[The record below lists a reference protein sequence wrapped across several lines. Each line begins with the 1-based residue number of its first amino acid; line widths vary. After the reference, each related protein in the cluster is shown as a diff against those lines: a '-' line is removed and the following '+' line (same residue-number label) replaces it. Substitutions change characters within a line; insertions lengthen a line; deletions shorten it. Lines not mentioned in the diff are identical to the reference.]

1 MAISASIQQSEARIA
16 LSGRGRVAALIAIC
30 LAELLVVLD
39 NTLVNVA
46 LPSMAVQL
54 QADMAGL
61 QWIVDA
67 FTLAFSGLLLA
78 MGHLGDRY
86 GRKRFLVWG
95 LAGVAVMSAA
105 GAMSSGLG
113 QVIAARAG
121 MGIFAAMVFPATLAL
136 LTNIFTT
143 AKERAAA
150 IAVWT
155 AMAGIAIAIGPTV
168 GGWLLEHFSWHSVFW
183 INVPVAVI
191 AIAAVWI
198 TTPESRASH
207 VDRLDRIG
215 IVLSLAGVTL
225 LVWSII
231 EAPKHGWLSVESLL
245 GYAISAAAL
254 AAFVAWELRVRTPVL
269 NMRLFRIRRFAVPA
283 LAITVSYFCAFGFL
297 FLITQYFQGVKE
309 LSPLEFGIHSLPFAL
324 AVGIGAPAATLI
336 AQRLGATAVIVAGVL
351 TLAVAMYIAG
361 QTTVDTPYLGPVLVA
376 MVLMGIGFAVVQG
389 PATESIMGSVPLE
402 EAGAGSAVND
412 TTREVGGALGVAL
425 LGSIM
430 SSIYADRVAGR
441 IAAVPEAIM
450 NARQKELAANTPIS
464 VLEIMKAPI
473 NPLLEQPRADLVHAM
488 KVAALEGSHAA
499 SMVAVGTLVVCAVI
513 VAVTLPWKPE
523 RNRSLLLGWRDAE
536 SAEEMS
542 TGQTPPGPNPLGGE
556 TPEPPTPQR

>member
-1 MAISASIQQSEARIA
+1 MAISASIQQSEARIV

-105 GAMSSGLG
+105 GALASGLG

-143 AKERAAA
+143 ARERAAA

-191 AIAAVWI
+191 AIVAVWF

-231 EAPKHGWLSVESLL
+231 EAPKHGWLSAESLL

-336 AQRLGATAVIVAGVL
+336 AQRVGATAVIVTGVL
-351 TLAVAMYIAG
+351 VLAVAMYIAG
-361 QTTVDTPYLGPVLVA
+361 QTTVETPYLGPVLVS

-430 SSIYADRVAGR
+430 SSIYADRVSGR

-450 NARQKELAANTPIS
+450 NAQQKELASNTPIS
-464 VLEIMKAPI
+464 VLEIVKAPL

-513 VAVTLPWKPE
+513 VALALPWKPE
-523 RNRSLLLGWRDAE
+523 RNRSLLLGWRDAD
-536 SAEEMS
+536 
-542 TGQTPPGPNPLGGE
+542 TTDD
-556 TPEPPTPQR
+556 EPKTD

>member
-1 MAISASIQQSEARIA
+1 MALSASIQQSEARIA

-54 QADMAGL
+54 RADMAGL

-105 GAMSSGLG
+105 GALASGLG

-143 AKERAAA
+143 ARERAAA

-191 AIAAVWI
+191 AIVAVWY

-231 EAPKHGWLSVESLL
+231 EAPKHGWLSMESLL

-336 AQRLGATAVIVAGVL
+336 AQRVGATAVIVTGVL
-351 TLAVAMYIAG
+351 VLAVAMYIAG
-361 QTTVDTPYLGPVLVA
+361 QTTVETPYLGPVLVS

-430 SSIYADRVAGR
+430 SSIYADRVSGR

-450 NARQKELAANTPIS
+450 NAQQKELASNTPIS
-464 VLEIMKAPI
+464 VLEIMKAPL

-513 VAVTLPWKPE
+513 VAVALPWKPE
-523 RNRSLLLGWRDAE
+523 RNRSLLLGWREAE
-536 SAEEMS
+536 ATDEK
-542 TGQTPPGPNPLGGE
+542 TRTD
-556 TPEPPTPQR
+556 

>member
-105 GAMSSGLG
+105 GALASGLG

-143 AKERAAA
+143 ARERAAA

-191 AIAAVWI
+191 AIVAVWF

-231 EAPKHGWLSVESLL
+231 EAPKHGWLSAESLL

-336 AQRLGATAVIVAGVL
+336 AQRVGATAVIVTGVL
-351 TLAVAMYIAG
+351 VLAVAMYIAG
-361 QTTVDTPYLGPVLVA
+361 QTTVETPYLGPVLVS

-430 SSIYADRVAGR
+430 SSIYADRVSGR

-450 NARQKELAANTPIS
+450 NAQQKELASNTPIS
-464 VLEIMKAPI
+464 VLEIVKAPL
-473 NPLLEQPRADLVHAM
+473 NPMLEQPRADLVHAM

-513 VAVTLPWKPE
+513 VAVALPWKPE
-523 RNRSLLLGWRDAE
+523 RNRSLLLGWRDADA
-536 SAEEMS
+536 AED
-542 TGQTPPGPNPLGGE
+542 
-556 TPEPPTPQR
+556 EPKGD

>member
-1 MAISASIQQSEARIA
+1 MTVSMASRMSGQAAG
-16 LSGRGRVAALIAIC
+16 LSPRAKVAALVAIC

-61 QWIVDA
+61 QWIVDS

-86 GRKRFLVWG
+86 GRRRFLMWG

-105 GAMSSGLG
+105 GALSSGLG

-143 AKERAAA
+143 ARERAAA

-168 GGWLLEHFSWHSVFW
+168 GGWLLEHFTWHSVFW
-183 INVPVAVI
+183 INVPVALV
-191 AIAAVWI
+191 AIVAVWW
-198 TTPESRASH
+198 TAPESRASH

-215 IVLSLAGVTL
+215 IVLSLVGVTL

-231 EAPKHGWLSVESLL
+231 EAPKHGWLSTESLL
-245 GYAISAAAL
+245 GYLVSVIAL
-254 AAFVAWELRVRTPVL
+254 AAFVAWELRVATPVL

-309 LSPLEFGIHSLPFAL
+309 FSPLEFGIHSLPFAL
-324 AVGIGAPAATLI
+324 AVGIGAPAATLL
-336 AQRLGATAVIVAGVL
+336 AQRVGATAVIVSGVL
-351 TLAVAMYIAG
+351 ILAVAMYIAG
-361 QTTVDTPYLGPVLVA
+361 QTTVETPYLGPVLIS
-376 MVLMGIGFAVVQG
+376 MVLMGIGFGVVQG

-430 SSIYADRVAGR
+430 SSIYSDRVSGKIAG
-441 IAAVPEAIM
+441 VPETIM
-450 NARQKELAANTPIS
+450 NAQQKELASNTPIS

-473 NPLLEQPRADLVHAM
+473 NPLLEPSRDSLVYAM
-488 KVAALEGSHAA
+488 KVAAMEGSHSA
-499 SMVAVGTLVVCAVI
+499 SMVAVGTLVVCAVV
-513 VAVTLPWKPE
+513 VAIALPWRVE
-523 RNRSLLLGWRDAE
+523 RGQSLLLGWSKSEDENASDR
-536 SAEEMS
+536 
-542 TGQTPPGPNPLGGE
+542 T
-556 TPEPPTPQR
+556 

>member
-1 MAISASIQQSEARIA
+1 MAVSTRIRQSEARTTV
-16 LSGRGRVAALIAIC
+16 SGRGKVAALIAIC

-86 GRKRFLVWG
+86 GRRRFLLWG
-95 LAGVAVMSAA
+95 LAGVAAMSAA
-105 GAMSSGLG
+105 GALSSGLG

-143 AKERAAA
+143 ARERAAA

-168 GGWLLEHFSWHSVFW
+168 GGWLLEHFTWHSVFW

-191 AIAAVWI
+191 AIAAVWL
-198 TTPESRASH
+198 TTPESRAAH

-231 EAPKHGWLSVESLL
+231 EAPKHGWLSTASLL
-245 GYAISAAAL
+245 GYLGAAVAL
-254 AAFVAWELRVRTPVL
+254 AAFVAWELRVATPVL

-283 LAITVSYFCAFGFL
+283 MAITVSYFCAFGFL

-324 AVGIGAPAATLI
+324 AVGIAAPAATLL
-336 AQRLGATAVIVAGVL
+336 AQRVGTTAVIVSGVL
-351 TLAVAMYIAG
+351 ILAVAMYIAG
-361 QTTVDTPYLGPVLVA
+361 QTTVETPYLGPVLVS

-389 PATESIMGSVPLE
+389 PATESIMGSVSLE

-430 SSIYADRVAGR
+430 SSIYSDRVSAKIAG
-441 IAAVPEAIM
+441 VPDTIM
-450 NARQKELAANTPIS
+450 NAQQKDLASNTPIS

-473 NPLLEQPRADLVHAM
+473 NPLFEKARDNLVYDM
-488 KVAALEGSHAA
+488 KVAALAGSHTA
-499 SMVAVGTLVVCAVI
+499 SMVAVGTLVVAAVV
-513 VAVTLPWKPE
+513 VAIALPWRRE
-523 RNRSLLLGWRDAE
+523 EGQSLLLGWRKGDDEKATEEKVTAE
-536 SAEEMS
+536 SA
-542 TGQTPPGPNPLGGE
+542 TD
-556 TPEPPTPQR
+556 

>member
-1 MAISASIQQSEARIA
+1 MTVSMASRMSGQAAG
-16 LSGRGRVAALIAIC
+16 LSPRAKVAALVAIC

-61 QWIVDA
+61 QWIVDS

-86 GRKRFLVWG
+86 GRRRFLMWG

-105 GAMSSGLG
+105 GALSSGLG

-143 AKERAAA
+143 ARERAAA

-168 GGWLLEHFSWHSVFW
+168 GGWLLEHFTWHSVFW
-183 INVPVAVI
+183 INVPVALV
-191 AIAAVWI
+191 AIVAVWW
-198 TTPESRASH
+198 TAPESRASH

-215 IVLSLAGVTL
+215 IVLSLVGVTL

-231 EAPKHGWLSVESLL
+231 EAPKHGWLSTESLL
-245 GYAISAAAL
+245 GYLVSVIAL
-254 AAFVAWELRVRTPVL
+254 AAFVAWELRVATPVL

-309 LSPLEFGIHSLPFAL
+309 FSPLEFGIHSLPFAL
-324 AVGIGAPAATLI
+324 AVGIGAPVATLL
-336 AQRLGATAVIVAGVL
+336 AQRVGATAVIVSGVL
-351 TLAVAMYIAG
+351 ILAVAMYIAG
-361 QTTVDTPYLGPVLVA
+361 QTTVETPYLGPVLIS
-376 MVLMGIGFAVVQG
+376 MVLMGIGFGVVQG

-430 SSIYADRVAGR
+430 SSIYSDRVSGKIAG
-441 IAAVPEAIM
+441 VPETIM
-450 NARQKELAANTPIS
+450 NAQQKELASNTPIS

-473 NPLLEQPRADLVHAM
+473 NPLLEPSRDSLVYAM
-488 KVAALEGSHAA
+488 KVAAMEGSHTA
-499 SMVAVGTLVVCAVI
+499 SMVAVGTLVVCAVV
-513 VAVTLPWKPE
+513 VAIALPWRVE
-523 RNRSLLLGWRDAE
+523 RGQSLLLGWSKSEDEDA
-536 SAEEMS
+536 SS
-542 TGQTPPGPNPLGGE
+542 
-556 TPEPPTPQR
+556 

>member
-1 MAISASIQQSEARIA
+1 MALSASIQQSEARIA

-54 QADMAGL
+54 RADMAGL

-105 GAMSSGLG
+105 GALASGLG

-143 AKERAAA
+143 ARERAAA

-336 AQRLGATAVIVAGVL
+336 AQRVGATAVIVTGVL
-351 TLAVAMYIAG
+351 VLAVAMYIAG
-361 QTTVDTPYLGPVLVA
+361 QTTVDTPYLGPVLIS

-430 SSIYADRVAGR
+430 SSIYADRVSGR

-450 NARQKELAANTPIS
+450 NAQQKELASNTPIS
-464 VLEIMKAPI
+464 VLEIMKAPL

-513 VAVTLPWKPE
+513 VAVALPWKPE
-523 RNRSLLLGWRDAE
+523 RNRSLLLGWREAE
-536 SAEEMS
+536 ATDEK
-542 TGQTPPGPNPLGGE
+542 TRTD
-556 TPEPPTPQR
+556 

>member
-1 MAISASIQQSEARIA
+1 MAISASIQQSEARIV

-105 GAMSSGLG
+105 GALASGLG

-121 MGIFAAMVFPATLAL
+121 MGVFAAMVFPATLAL

-143 AKERAAA
+143 ARERAAA

-191 AIAAVWI
+191 AIVAVWF

-336 AQRLGATAVIVAGVL
+336 AQRVGATAVIVTGVL
-351 TLAVAMYIAG
+351 VLAVAMYIAG
-361 QTTVDTPYLGPVLVA
+361 QTTVETPYLGPVLVS

-430 SSIYADRVAGR
+430 SSIYADRVSGR

-450 NARQKELAANTPIS
+450 NAQQKELASNTPIS
-464 VLEIMKAPI
+464 VLEIMKAPL

-513 VAVTLPWKPE
+513 VAVALPWKPE
-523 RNRSLLLGWRDAE
+523 RNRSLLLGWRDAD
-536 SAEEMS
+536 
-542 TGQTPPGPNPLGGE
+542 TTDD
-556 TPEPPTPQR
+556 EPKTD

>member
-1 MAISASIQQSEARIA
+1 MTVSMASRMSGQAAG
-16 LSGRGRVAALIAIC
+16 LSPRAKVAALVAIC

-61 QWIVDA
+61 QWIVDS

-86 GRKRFLVWG
+86 GRRRFLMWG

-105 GAMSSGLG
+105 GALSSGLG

-143 AKERAAA
+143 ARERAAA

-168 GGWLLEHFSWHSVFW
+168 GGWLLEHFTWHSVFW
-183 INVPVAVI
+183 INVPVALV
-191 AIAAVWI
+191 AIVAVWW
-198 TTPESRASH
+198 TAPESRASH

-215 IVLSLAGVTL
+215 IVLSLVGVTL

-231 EAPKHGWLSVESLL
+231 EAPKYGWLSTESLL
-245 GYAISAAAL
+245 GYLVSVIAL
-254 AAFVAWELRVRTPVL
+254 GLFVAWELRVATPVL

-309 LSPLEFGIHSLPFAL
+309 FSPLEFGIHSLPFAL
-324 AVGIGAPAATLI
+324 AVGIGAPAATLL
-336 AQRLGATAVIVAGVL
+336 AQRVGATAVIVSGVL
-351 TLAVAMYIAG
+351 ILAVAMYIAG
-361 QTTVDTPYLGPVLVA
+361 QTTVETPYLGPVLIS
-376 MVLMGIGFAVVQG
+376 MVLMGIGFGVVQG

-430 SSIYADRVAGR
+430 SSIYSDRVSGKIAG
-441 IAAVPEAIM
+441 VPETIM
-450 NARQKELAANTPIS
+450 NAQQKELASNTPIS

-473 NPLLEQPRADLVHAM
+473 NPLLEPSRDSLVYAM
-488 KVAALEGSHAA
+488 KVAAMEGSHTA
-499 SMVAVGTLVVCAVI
+499 SMVAVGTLVVCALV
-513 VAVTLPWKPE
+513 VAIALPWRVE
-523 RNRSLLLGWRDAE
+523 RGQSLLLGWSKSEDENAADR
-536 SAEEMS
+536 
-542 TGQTPPGPNPLGGE
+542 T
-556 TPEPPTPQR
+556 

>member
-1 MAISASIQQSEARIA
+1 MTVSMASRRSGEASGLSQRAKIAALVAIS
-16 LSGRGRVAALIAIC
+16 

-67 FTLAFSGLLLA
+67 FTLAFAGLLLA

-86 GRKRFLVWG
+86 GRRRFLLWG
-95 LAGVAVMSAA
+95 LVGVAVMSAA
-105 GAMSSGLG
+105 GALSSGLG

-143 AKERAAA
+143 ARERAAA

-183 INVPVAVI
+183 INVPVALV
-191 AIAAVWI
+191 AIVAVWW
-198 TTPESRASH
+198 TAPESRASH
-207 VDRLDRIG
+207 VNRLDRIG
-215 IVLSLAGVTL
+215 IVLSLLGVTL

-231 EAPKHGWLSVESLL
+231 EAPKHGWLSTESLL
-245 GYAISAAAL
+245 GYLISIVAL
-254 AAFVAWELRVRTPVL
+254 AAFVAWELRVATPVL

-283 LAITVSYFCAFGFL
+283 MAITVSYFCAFGFL

-324 AVGIGAPAATLI
+324 AVGIGAPAATLL
-336 AQRLGATAVIVAGVL
+336 AQRVGATAVIVSGVL
-351 TLAVAMYIAG
+351 ILAVAMYIAG
-361 QTTVDTPYLGPVLVA
+361 QTTVETPYLGPVVIS

-430 SSIYADRVAGR
+430 SSIYSDRVRDR
-441 IAAVPEAIM
+441 IAAVPDAIM
-450 NARQKELAANTPIS
+450 NARQKDLAGNTPIS

-473 NPLLEQPRADLVHAM
+473 NPILEPSRDSLVHAM
-488 KVAALEGSHAA
+488 KVAALEGSHSA
-499 SMVAVGTLVVCAVI
+499 SMVAVGTLLVCAVV
-513 VAVTLPWKPE
+513 VAVALPWRPE
-523 RNRSLLLGWRDAE
+523 PGQSLLLGWRKSEDE
-536 SAEEMS
+536 NDSD
-542 TGQTPPGPNPLGGE
+542 QP
-556 TPEPPTPQR
+556 